1 MTVFTIYCILHD
13 AFISIRGDSRTQIA
27 VFSLVVLAEGL
38 ASIRYLT
45 EGELF
50 KNGVLTFDCGAP
62 SLMFICFLAILIT
75 LIIKTV
81 RNRKEA
87 KE

>member
-1 MTVFTIYCILHD
+1 MN
-13 AFISIRGDSRTQIA
+13 ISSRIQQ
-27 VFSLVVLAEGL
+27 LLRE
-38 ASIRYLT
+38 
-45 EGELF
+45 E
-50 KNGVLTFDCGAP
+50 NGVLTFECGAP
-62 SLMFICFLAILIT
+62 ALMFICFLAILIT